1 MLPQVAVHVQ
11 VAARPLSYVPTPC
24 RPCPGAADLNI
35 TFTPVPNTGSPDCK
49 DSANELLPECYA
61 VNMTIPLYNVNGAGT
76 TVFCAV
82 SNEPAVTATWANNWT
97 AVLATVPA
105 LCTNA
110 TCGDK
115 PDRPQ
120 TATGSALIGSTNQ
133 VLVTGLWR
141 PGYVS
146 TNTAVQV
153 VCGLV
158 VPGSTCADQP
168 IIMTRYIDKTC
179 FPGDARVRRLD
190 PVTGS
195 LVEARVDS
203 LALGDTLE
211 CWKPEVDLALGRETN
226 YTRGTCKV
234 RPDISPPSLAGPTRP
249 TALLL
254 QTQARR

>member
-1 MLPQVAVHVQ
+1 
-11 VAARPLSYVPTPC
+11 
-24 RPCPGAADLNI
+24 
-35 TFTPVPNTGSPDCK
+35 
-49 DSANELLPECYA
+49 
-61 VNMTIPLYNVNGAGT
+61 MTIPLYNVDGEGT
-76 TVFCAV
+76 TAFCAV
-82 SNEPAVTATWANNWT
+82 SNQPEVTATWANNWT

-190 PVTGS
+190 PVTDS

-234 RPDISPPSLAGPTRP
+234 RGYKPLPPSLAGPTRP